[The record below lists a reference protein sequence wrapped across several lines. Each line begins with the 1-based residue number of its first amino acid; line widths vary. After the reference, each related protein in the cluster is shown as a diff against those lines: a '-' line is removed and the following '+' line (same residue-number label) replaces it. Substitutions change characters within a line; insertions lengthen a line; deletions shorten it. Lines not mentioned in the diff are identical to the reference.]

1 MAATV
6 PFSKLYEV
14 CRACPRGLID
24 PAISGGPLFHLGFH
38 RGPQTGAWFFSQTPV
53 QPGSLSLEREPV
65 FMLSGMAKHT
75 SIPVGK
81 EGSAV
86 LVA

>member
-14 CRACPRGLID
+14 CRACLRGLIN
-24 PAISGGPLFHLGFH
+24 PVISGGHLSYFGFH
-38 RGPQTGAWFFSQTPV
+38 RGPNTGAWFFSRTPV

-65 FMLSGMAKHT
+65 FMLSGTAKHT
-75 SIPVGK
+75 SIPAGK